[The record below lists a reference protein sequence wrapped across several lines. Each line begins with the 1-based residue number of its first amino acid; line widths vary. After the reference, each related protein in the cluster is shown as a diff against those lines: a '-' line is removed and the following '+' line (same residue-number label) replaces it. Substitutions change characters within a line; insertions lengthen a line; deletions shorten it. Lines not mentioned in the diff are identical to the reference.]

1 MPQLAFEDWA
11 PQLMWL
17 AISFIALYVVMARVA
32 LPRIA
37 TVIEER
43 RDRIASDLD
52 EAEQLRQS
60 TEEAIAAY
68 EQALAEARS
77 RAHAIAQETRDAL
90 SRQVEAEKMDVEKQ
104 IAKKTEEAEKAI
116 ADAKSA
122 AVANLNEV
130 ASGAAE
136 TIVKEL
142 IGGKLT
148 KAEVNKA
155 VSKALA
161 S

>member
-17 AISFIALYVVMARVA
+17 AISFIALYIVMARVA

-52 EAEQLRQS
+52 EAEQLRQN
-60 TEEAIAAY
+60 TDEAIAAY

-77 RAHAIAQETRDAL
+77 RAHAIAQDTRDAL
-90 SRQVEAEKMDVEKQ
+90 SREVEAEKEEVEKQ
-104 IAKKTEEAEKAI
+104 IAKKTEEAEKTI

-130 ASGAAE
+130 ASDAAE

-142 IGGKLT
+142 IGGRLT
-148 KAEVNKA
+148 KAQVNKA

>member
-60 TEEAIAAY
+60 TEDAIAAY

-90 SRQVEAEKMDVEKQ
+90 SREVEAEKMDVEKQ

>member
-52 EAEQLRQS
+52 EADQLRQS

-77 RAHAIAQETRDAL
+77 RAHAIAQETRDEL
-90 SRQVEAEKMDVEKQ
+90 SREVEAEKMDVEKR

>member
-90 SRQVEAEKMDVEKQ
+90 SREVEAEKMDVEKQ

>member
-60 TEEAIAAY
+60 TEDAIAAY

-90 SRQVEAEKMDVEKQ
+90 SREVEAEKMDVEKQ

-116 ADAKSA
+116 SDAKSA